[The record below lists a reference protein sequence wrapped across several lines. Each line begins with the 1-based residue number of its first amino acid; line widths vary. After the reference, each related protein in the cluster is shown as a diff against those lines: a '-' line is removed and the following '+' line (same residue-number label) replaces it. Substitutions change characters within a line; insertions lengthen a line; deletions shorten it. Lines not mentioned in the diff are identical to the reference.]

1 MDSYLFDELFHYLNY
16 MLIKLKRMKR
26 KSLSSLHTSTFPVIR
41 KYLKI
46 LKFAQFELIPKMVL
60 KKKGNNP

>member
-26 KSLSSLHTSTFPVIR
+26 KSLSSLHTSTFLVIR

-46 LKFAQFELIPKMVL
+46 LKFAQFELIPKMIL
-60 KKKGNNP
+60 KKHGK